1 VTYPEGQ
8 QVIARMNI
16 PAEPAERSRL
26 SQPGMSTDRIM
37 AAALQIVDTEGSHA
51 LTMRRLGQALD
62 RKVMTLYRY
71 VPSKDALLDGV
82 VARVLT
88 DLAINPDAAD
98 WRQELRDLATS
109 FRALA
114 LAHPH
119 AVPLLVTRP
128 LTRPLGQRPPATL
141 RPLED
146 FLELLIRAGFSCAD
160 ALHAYRLFFGF
171 LHGHV
176 LDELQELIDNPDE
189 TDDLLRLGLHRL
201 PRHDFPHL
209 RALAPELSS
218 YDGAAHLQQGV
229 ELMIT
234 GLQSHFRP
242 ATPAPPPETAQQPK
256 S

>member
-1 VTYPEGQ
+1 
-8 QVIARMNI
+8 MHI
-16 PAEPAERSRL
+16 PAEPGAGGR
-26 SQPGMSTDRIM
+26 PGMSTDRIM
-37 AAALQIVDTEGSHA
+37 TAALHIVDTEGSHA

-62 RKVMTLYRY
+62 RKVMALYRY

-82 VARVLT
+82 AAAVLT
-88 DLAINPDAAD
+88 DLAINPAAAD
-98 WRQELRDLATS
+98 WQQELRDLATS

-128 LTRPLGQRPPATL
+128 LTRPLGQRLPATL

-146 FLELLIRAGFSCAD
+146 FLELLIRAGFSPVD

-176 LDELQELIDNPDE
+176 PDELQELIDNPDE

-201 PRHDFPHL
+201 PRREFPQL
-209 RALAPELSS
+209 RALAPELAS
-218 YDGAAHLQQGV
+218 YDGATHLQQGV

-234 GLQSHFRP
+234 GLQSHFQKH
-242 ATPAPPPETAQQPK
+242 APAPPPETAQQPI

>member
-1 VTYPEGQ
+1 M
-8 QVIARMNI
+8 RI
-16 PAEPAERSRL
+16 PADPPGRSH
-26 SQPGMSTDRIM
+26 PGMSTDRIV
-37 AAALQIVDTEGSHA
+37 AAALQIVDTEGSRA

-88 DLAINPDAAD
+88 EFVINPAAAD
-98 WRQELRDLATS
+98 WRQELRDIAAT

-114 LAHPH
+114 LAHPN

-128 LTRPLGQRPPATL
+128 LTTPLGQRPPATL
-141 RPLED
+141 RPLEN
-146 FLELLIRAGFSCAD
+146 FLELLIRAGFSPAD

-171 LHGHV
+171 LHGHI

-189 TDDLLRLGLHRL
+189 ADELLRLGLHHL
-201 PRHDFPHL
+201 PRREFPHL
-209 RALAPELSS
+209 RALAPELAS

-234 GLQSHFRP
+234 GLQSHFQPSMHQP
-242 ATPAPPPETAQQPK
+242 ATGNSAAT
-256 S
+256 SC

>member
-1 VTYPEGQ
+1 MHT
-8 QVIARMNI
+8 

-88 DLAINPDAAD
+88 DLAINPGAAD

-128 LTRPLGQRPPATL
+128 LTRPLGQRPPVTL

-146 FLELLIRAGFSCAD
+146 FLDLLIRAGFSPAD

-171 LHGHV
+171 LHGHI

-201 PRHDFPHL
+201 PRHQFPHQ
-209 RALAPELSS
+209 RALAPELAS
-218 YDGAAHLQQGV
+218 YDGAAHLQQGA

-234 GLQSHFRP
+234 GLQTHFHT
-242 ATPAPPPETAQQPK
+242 ATPGNTT
-256 S
+256 

>member
-1 VTYPEGQ
+1 
-8 QVIARMNI
+8 MHI
-16 PAEPAERSRL
+16 PAEPATAGSRPAL
-26 SQPGMSTDRIM
+26 STDRIM
-37 AAALQIVDTEGSHA
+37 AAALQIVDTEGAHA

-88 DLAINPDAAD
+88 DLTINPDAAD
-98 WRQELRDLATS
+98 WRQELRNLATC

-119 AVPLLVTRP
+119 AVPLVVTRP
-128 LTRPLGQRPPATL
+128 LTRPLGQRPPVTL

-146 FLELLIRAGFSCAD
+146 FLELLIRAGFSPAG

-189 TDDLLRLGLHRL
+189 SDDLLRLGLHRL
-201 PRHDFPHL
+201 PRHEFPQL
-209 RALAPELSS
+209 RALAPELAS

-229 ELMIT
+229 EMMII
-234 GLQSHFRP
+234 GLQSHFQP
-242 ATPAPPPETAQQPK
+242 ATPAITTCNSPATAP
-256 S
+256 

>member
-1 VTYPEGQ
+1 MRT
-8 QVIARMNI
+8 
-16 PAEPAERSRL
+16 PAEPSERSRPAM
-26 SQPGMSTDRIM
+26 STDRMSTDRIM
-37 AAALQIVDTEGSHA
+37 ATAVQIVDTEGSHA

-82 VARVLT
+82 AARVLT
-88 DLAINPDAAD
+88 GLAINPAAAD

-128 LTRPLGQRPPATL
+128 LTSPLGQRPPATL

-146 FLELLIRAGFSCAD
+146 FLELLIRAGFSPAS

-209 RALAPELSS
+209 RALAPELAS
-218 YDGAAHLQQGV
+218 YDGATHLHQGV

-234 GLQSHFRP
+234 GLQTHFQ
-242 ATPAPPPETAQQPK
+242 PAPTHPTT
-256 S
+256 